1 MSTLREAAQQA
12 LEALEMMR
20 QKYGEYACSACDHA
34 DAAITGL
41 RIALAQPIPH
51 GCHVDLDPGMKPDG
65 CVLDENRPEKC
76 VYARR
81 LVREGKDKTACE
93 YWQPIEVKK

>member
-1 MSTLREAAQQA
+1 MPEMNTLQTAAQQA
-12 LEALEMMR
+12 LKALAGYRRHIGDTQPCDAEIALQAALE
-20 QKYGEYACSACDHA
+20 
-34 DAAITGL
+34 
-41 RIALAQPIPH
+41 QPIPH

-81 LVREGKDKTACE
+81 LVREGGDKTTCE